1 MRAMRT
7 IDLSGKRG
15 LILGVANQ
23 RSLAWAIAEALDD
36 AGAQLAFTYQGER
49 IEENV
54 RGLAAK
60 CEGSLVMPCDVTD
73 DAQIDSL
80 FEELERSF
88 GRLDFMVHSVAFA
101 RREDLDGAFH
111 ATSREGW
118 RTALDI
124 SAYSF
129 VALSGRAARLMN
141 PEEGGKHRHADLH
154 REPAGLPELQRHGQR
169 EGRARAFRPP
179 LAYELG
185 ERNIRVNAI
194 SAGPVSTLS
203 ARGISGFTQ
212 MIGYARERSPL
223 RRNIDAREVGDTA
236 LFLLSPLS
244 TGITGTT
251 IYVDAGY
258 HIMGTYRP
266 PG

>member
-73 DAQIDSL
+73 DAQMDSL

-88 GRLDFMVHSVAFA
+88 GRLDFMVHSIAFA

-141 PEEGGKHRHADLH
+141 PEEGGSIVTLTYIAS
-154 REPAGLPELQRHGQR
+154 QRVFPNYNVMGSAKAALEHSVRQ
-169 EGRARAFRPP
+169 

-223 RRNIDAREVGDTA
+223 RRNIEAREVGDTA

-251 IYVDAGY
+251 IFVDAGY
-258 HIMGTYRP
+258 HIMGT
-266 PG
+266 

>member
-73 DAQIDSL
+73 DAQMDSL
-80 FEELERSF
+80 FEELQRSF

-141 PEEGGKHRHADLH
+141 PEDGGSIVTLTYIAS
-154 REPAGLPELQRHGQR
+154 QRVFPNYNVMGSAKAALEHSVRQ
-169 EGRARAFRPP
+169 

-223 RRNIDAREVGDTA
+223 RRNIEAREVGDTA

-251 IYVDAGY
+251 IFVDAGY
-258 HIMGTYRP
+258 HIMGT
-266 PG
+266 

>member
-1 MRAMRT
+1 MRGMRT
-7 IDLSGKRG
+7 IDLSGRKG

-54 RGLAAK
+54 RALAAR
-60 CEGSLVMPCDVTD
+60 CWGSLVMPCDVSS
-73 DAQIDSL
+73 DAEMDTV
-80 FEELERSF
+80 FETLEREF
-88 GRLDFMVHSVAFA
+88 GHLDFLVHSVAFA

-118 RTALDI
+118 RIALDI
-124 SAYSF
+124 SAYSL
-129 VALSGRAARLMN
+129 VALSSRAARLMK
-141 PEEGGKHRHADLH
+141 PEAGGSILTLTYIASQRVFPNYNVMGSAKAALEHAV
-154 REPAGLPELQRHGQR
+154 RQ
-169 EGRARAFRPP
+169 

-223 RRNIDAREVGDTA
+223 RRNIEPREVGDTA
-236 LFLLSPLS
+236 LFLVSPLAS
-244 TGITGTT
+244 GITGTT
-251 IYVDAGY
+251 LYVDAGY
-258 HIMGTYRP
+258 HIMGT
-266 PG
+266 

>member
-73 DAQIDSL
+73 DAQMDSL
-80 FEELERSF
+80 FEELERRF
-88 GRLDFMVHSVAFA
+88 GRLDFMVHSIAFA

-141 PEEGGKHRHADLH
+141 PEEGGSIVTLTYIAS
-154 REPAGLPELQRHGQR
+154 QRVFPNYNVMGSAKAALEHSVRQ
-169 EGRARAFRPP
+169 

-223 RRNIDAREVGDTA
+223 RRNIEAREVGDTA

-258 HIMGTYRP
+258 HIMGT
-266 PG
+266 